1 VRKLVAVGII
11 AVLTACGGGG
21 PTVPTVSAPE
31 ESGTAA
37 APATAAAVP
46 APPAVEAE
54 GKYEVT
60 WGNNASW
67 ELRNTTRDTL
77 YYTAQWTDFENQGLA
92 REKRELNAAP
102 GTTSHGSFDR
112 TCVQV
117 DLIAGKI
124 FAFAFFDKGGKPFNP
139 SSKPEKVTECLS
151 KPTPEPTPTP
161 TPEPRPEPPPTPQ
174 PTPSPSPTPPP
185 TCPVLEKSS
194 SQTTISPSSDAAEQG
209 YVDSA
214 FGAFFKIKYK
224 DGIGGTS
231 WTSPGNYPVV
241 LLKGPGHDYLVLT
254 GVTTGQVV
262 ESPFLNP
269 NGQKQDFSHVVKF
282 VCK

>member
-1 VRKLVAVGII
+1 VKKLVAVGII

-21 PTVPTVSAPE
+21 PTAPTVSAPE
-31 ESGTAA
+31 GSGTAA

-46 APPAVEAE
+46 APPAVEAD

-102 GTTSHGSFDR
+102 GTVSEGSFDR

-124 FAFAFFDKGGKPFNP
+124 FAFAFFDKGGKAFNP
-139 SSKPEKVTECLS
+139 SSRPEKVAECLS
-151 KPTPEPTPTP
+151 RPKPTPEPSPEPTPTP
-161 TPEPRPEPPPTPQ
+161 Q
-174 PTPSPSPTPPP
+174 PAPSPSPTPEP
-185 TCPVLEKSS
+185 TCPVLAKSS
-194 SQTTISPSSDAAEQG
+194 AQAAINPSSDAAEQG
-209 YVDSA
+209 YVDA
-214 FGAFFKIKYK
+214 TFGSFVRIKYK
-224 DGIGGTS
+224 YNVKGTL

-254 GVTTGQVV
+254 GVTAGQVV

-269 NGQKQDFSHVVKF
+269 SGQKQDFSHVVKF